1 MSFVF
6 DFVFDQYKTQERC
19 DNIISKVLI
28 KLKYFHDRY
37 KAKERCNKV
46 IKDFLRALKFVHDQF
61 DTNKMI

>member
-6 DFVFDQYKTQERC
+6 DFVFDQYKTQKRC

-28 KLKYFHDRY
+28 KLKYCHDRY

-46 IKDFLRALKFVHDQF
+46 IKDFLPTLKFVHDRF